1 MLLKQNKVQFGSVEY
16 IFIRRDINELMEKRN
31 ALRRTYESNKEL
43 YLQTTNS
50 IKALAILIYFK
61 HIPKTKVEADGQGNL
76 VENIK
81 SNVNSYLTEKQK
93 KRLEKSKLKESQQDL
108 FAL

>member
-50 IKALAILIYFK
+50 IKALASLIYFK
-61 HIPKTKVEADGQGNL
+61 HTPKTKVESDEQGSL

-81 SNVNSYLTEKQK
+81 SNVDLYLTDKQK
-93 KRLEKSKLKESQQDL
+93 KRLEKLKLKESQSLL
-108 FAL
+108 FN